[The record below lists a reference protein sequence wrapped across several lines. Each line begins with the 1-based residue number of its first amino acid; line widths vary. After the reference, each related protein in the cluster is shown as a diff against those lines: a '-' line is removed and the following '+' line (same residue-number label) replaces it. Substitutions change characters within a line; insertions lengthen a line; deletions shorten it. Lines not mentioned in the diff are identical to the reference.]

1 MSGGATRRRALEVA
15 LELGVMSDDGGVNG
29 RLSDD
34 QKVHVREMASVSP
47 GLLLL
52 AMVHCTPARPR
63 RSATPLFWQAPAGAK
78 ENKRTPQALA
88 LVIAVLVP
96 VGASGK
102 KIPVRTNTHFW

>member
-29 RLSDD
+29 RSSDD

-52 AMVHCTPARPR
+52 VMVHCTSTRPR
-63 RSATPLFWQAPAGAK
+63 RSFGKRPPA
-78 ENKRTPQALA
+78 L
-88 LVIAVLVP
+88 
-96 VGASGK
+96 K
-102 KIPVRTNTHFW
+102 KTKGHLQRWF